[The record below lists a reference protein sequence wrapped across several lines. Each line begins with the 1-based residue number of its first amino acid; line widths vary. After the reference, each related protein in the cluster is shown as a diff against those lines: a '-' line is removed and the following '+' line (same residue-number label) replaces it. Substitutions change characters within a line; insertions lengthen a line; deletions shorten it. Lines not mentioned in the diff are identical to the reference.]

1 MPEPI
6 VLLPTTSSF
15 YNYNSYAS
23 IRLLIIFGSIEACT
37 LLKQYRAYNYAKI
50 GIMKLCIFGA
60 SGKTGVEVAIL
71 ASKAGHSITACDI
84 SKNPKLEGLKNLEFI
99 ELSVLDSNA
108 VSEAMKGADA
118 VISELGV
125 KIGSS
130 EPVLSEGNKNIVS
143 NMQKL
148 KIKRLITQSAFGA
161 ADSWQSLPF
170 YYKLIHKTLLGPMS
184 RDKDKMEK
192 IVASSGLDYTI
203 IRPIRL
209 TSGPAK
215 GHYRAGKSIKFG
227 LDPHI
232 SRKDVAR
239 FIMDEL
245 KAKRYIRQAVTLTY

>member
-1 MPEPI
+1 MKII
-6 VLLPTTSSF
+6 V
-15 YNYNSYAS
+15 
-23 IRLLIIFGSIEACT
+23 FGS
-37 LLKQYRAYNYAKI
+37 
-50 GIMKLCIFGA
+50 
-60 SGKTGVEVAIL
+60 SGKTGLELCKL
-71 ASKAGHSITACDI
+71 ASYGGIEVIGFDI
-84 SKNPKLEGLKNLEFI
+84 DNNEQLKDLKNFKYI
-99 ELSVLDSNA
+99 KGSVLHAHEVSQA
-108 VSEAMKGADA
+108 VEGADA

-143 NMQKL
+143 AMQKH

-209 TSGPAK
+209 TSGSAT
-215 GHYRAGKSIKFG
+215 GHYRAGEAIKFG

-232 SRKDVAR
+232 SRKDVAH
-239 FIMDEL
+239 FIIDEL

>member
-1 MPEPI
+1 
-6 VLLPTTSSF
+6 
-15 YNYNSYAS
+15 
-23 IRLLIIFGSIEACT
+23 
-37 LLKQYRAYNYAKI
+37 
-50 GIMKLCIFGA
+50 MKLCIFGA

-71 ASKAGHSITACDI
+71 ASEAGYSITACDKF
-84 SKNPKLEGLKNLEFI
+84 KNPKLEGLKNLEFI
-99 ELSVLDSNA
+99 ELSVLDSKA
-108 VSEAMKGADA
+108 VNEAMKGADA

-130 EPVLSEGNKNIVS
+130 EPVLSQGNKNIVS
-143 NMQKL
+143 AMQKH

-184 RDKDKMEK
+184 SDKDKMEK
-192 IVASSGLDYTI
+192 IVSSSGLDYTI

-232 SRKDVAR
+232 SRKDVAH
-239 FIMDEL
+239 FIVDEL
-245 KAKRYIRQAVTLTY
+245 KANRYIRQAVTLTY

>member
-1 MPEPI
+1 
-6 VLLPTTSSF
+6 
-15 YNYNSYAS
+15 
-23 IRLLIIFGSIEACT
+23 
-37 LLKQYRAYNYAKI
+37 
-50 GIMKLCIFGA
+50 MKLCIFGA

-71 ASKAGHSITACDI
+71 ASKAGYSITACDI

-99 ELSVLDSNA
+99 ELSVLDSKA
-108 VSEAMKGADA
+108 VSEAMKGADT

-209 TSGPAK
+209 TSGSAT
-215 GHYRAGKSIKFG
+215 GHYRAGESIKFG

-232 SRKDVAR
+232 SRKDVAH
-239 FIMDEL
+239 FIIDEL
-245 KAKRYIRQAVTLTY
+245 KTKRYIRKAVTLTY

>member
-1 MPEPI
+1 
-6 VLLPTTSSF
+6 
-15 YNYNSYAS
+15 
-23 IRLLIIFGSIEACT
+23 
-37 LLKQYRAYNYAKI
+37 
-50 GIMKLCIFGA
+50 
-60 SGKTGVEVAIL
+60 
-71 ASKAGHSITACDI
+71 
-84 SKNPKLEGLKNLEFI
+84 
-99 ELSVLDSNA
+99 
-108 VSEAMKGADA
+108 MKGADA

-130 EPVLSEGNKNIVS
+130 EPVLSVGNKNIVS
-143 NMQKL
+143 AMQKL
-148 KIKRLITQSAFGA
+148 NIKRLITQSAFGA

-184 RDKDKMEK
+184 LDKDKMEK

-215 GHYRAGKSIKFG
+215 GHYRAGESIKFG

-239 FIMDEL
+239 FIIDEL
-245 KAKRYIRQAVTLTY
+245 KAKHYIRQAITLTY

>member
-1 MPEPI
+1 
-6 VLLPTTSSF
+6 
-15 YNYNSYAS
+15 
-23 IRLLIIFGSIEACT
+23 
-37 LLKQYRAYNYAKI
+37 
-50 GIMKLCIFGA
+50 MKLSIFGA
-60 SGKTGVEVAIL
+60 SGKTGVELAIL
-71 ASKAGHSITACDI
+71 ASQAGYSITACDI
-84 SKNPKLEGLKNLEFI
+84 YKNPKLEGLKNLEFI
-99 ELSVLDSNA
+99 KLSVLDTKA
-108 VSEAMKGADA
+108 VSEAIKGADA

-143 NMQKL
+143 AMQKH

-170 YYKLIHKTLLGPMS
+170 YYKLVHKTLLGPMS

-215 GHYRAGKSIKFG
+215 GHYRAGEAIKFG

-232 SRKDVAR
+232 SRKDVAH
-239 FIMDEL
+239 FIIDEL
-245 KAKRYIRQAVTLTY
+245 KAKHYMRQAVTLTY